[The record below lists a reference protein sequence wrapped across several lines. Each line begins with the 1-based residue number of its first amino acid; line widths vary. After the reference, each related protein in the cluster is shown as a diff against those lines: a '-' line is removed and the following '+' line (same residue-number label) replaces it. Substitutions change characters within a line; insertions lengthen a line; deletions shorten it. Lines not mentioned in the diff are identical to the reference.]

1 MTATLSYDF
10 LVRLLINSVA
20 IIILVRFC
28 YYTHSRHRAYATSFM
43 LFGTG
48 VFLITALLHSAEIS
62 MGFAFG
68 LFAVFSMLRYRTE
81 SITIKEMTYLFLV
94 ISIALLSA
102 IGPMLPYELALL
114 NGLVCILA
122 YVSETSL
129 LLPLLHER
137 EIRYE
142 KIENITPQNNLQLI
156 TDLKERTGLDIK
168 YVEIVSVDF
177 LRDTAQLKIQFK
189 PPAIKQVNDQ

>member
-1 MTATLSYDF
+1 MTTTLTYDF

-20 IIILVRFC
+20 IVVLIRFC
-28 YYTHSRHRAYATSFM
+28 YYPHSRHRAYATSFM

-48 VFLITALLHSAEIS
+48 VFLITAMLHSTKIS

-102 IGPMLPYELALL
+102 VGPMRPYELALL
-114 NGLVCILA
+114 SCLVCLLA
-122 YVSETSL
+122 YISETSL
-129 LLPLLHER
+129 ILPLLHER

-142 KIENITPQNNLQLI
+142 KIENITPQNNARLM
-156 TDLKERTGLDIK
+156 TDLRERTGLDIQH
-168 YVEIVSVDF
+168 VEIVSVDF
-177 LRDTAQLKIQFK
+177 LRDTAKLKVQFK
-189 PPAIKQVNDQ
+189 PPATDQ